1 MDRTGTILDPSQDP
15 KLSKEVVV
23 EMYKKMTM
31 LNTMDRYVV
40 VAYRCCRLPNC
51 ESNLPRVSRFP
62 YHRIMYES
70 QRQGRISF
78 YMTNYGE
85 EGTHI
90 GSAAA
95 LDSEGEGVRT
105 TREIRGTRIR
115 FGHHEN

>member
-1 MDRTGTILDPSQDP
+1 MDRTGTILDASQDP
-15 KLSKEVVV
+15 NLSKEVVV

-40 VAYRCCRLPNC
+40 AAPLIDVAEFWIEYFTCL
-51 ESNLPRVSRFP
+51 SFP
-62 YHRIMYES
+62 FLRIMYES

-95 LDSEGEGVRT
+95 LDSQGKGV
-105 TREIRGTRIR
+105 
-115 FGHHEN
+115 ENYDRYLMD